1 MQRDMALQSTTW
13 LQHTRMMTESEFI
26 VLTDRVLES
35 IATALDAVE
44 ADLDWELN
52 DGVLTIDCG
61 SAGKLVVNRHL
72 PNRELWVAAR
82 LGGFHF
88 RAEAGAWRDRDGDEL
103 GAKLTQLLRAQAG
116 ISLTVGLLPA
126 V

>member
-1 MQRDMALQSTTW
+1 
-13 LQHTRMMTESEFI
+13 MMTESEFI
-26 VLTDRVLES
+26 ELTDRVLES
-35 IATALDAVE
+35 IAAVLDAVE

-72 PNRELWVAAR
+72 PNRELWLAAR

-88 RAEAGAWRDRDGDEL
+88 RADAGAWRDRDGDEL
-103 GAKLTQLLRAQAG
+103 GVKLGRLLQAQAG
-116 ISLTVGLLPA
+116 IKLAIAPLP
-126 V
+126 VT

>member
-1 MQRDMALQSTTW
+1 MALQSTTR
-13 LQHTRMMTESEFI
+13 LQRTRMMTESEFI
-26 VLTDRVLES
+26 VLTDRVLET
-35 IATALDAVE
+35 IAAALDAVD

-61 SAGKLVVNRHL
+61 SAGKLIVNRHL

-88 RAEAGAWRDRDGDEL
+88 RAEAGAWRDRDGNEL
-103 GAKLTQLLRAQAG
+103 GAKLTRLLRAQAG
-116 ISLTVGLLPA
+116 ISMAVAPLPA
-126 V
+126 T

>member
-1 MQRDMALQSTTW
+1 MALQSTTR
-13 LQHTRMMTESEFI
+13 LQRTRMMTESEFI
-26 VLTDRVLES
+26 VLTDRVLET
-35 IATALDAVE
+35 IAAALDAVD

-61 SAGKLVVNRHL
+61 SAGKLIVNRHL

>member
-1 MQRDMALQSTTW
+1 MQRDMALQSTTR
-13 LQHTRMMTESEFI
+13 LQRTRMMTESEFI

-35 IATALDAVE
+35 IAAALDAVE